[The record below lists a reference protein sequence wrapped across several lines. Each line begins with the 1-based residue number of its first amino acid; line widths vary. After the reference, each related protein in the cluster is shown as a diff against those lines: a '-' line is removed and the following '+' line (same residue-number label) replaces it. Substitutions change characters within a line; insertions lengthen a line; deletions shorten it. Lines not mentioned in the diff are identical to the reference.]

1 MCDFNVWH
9 CFDQNAAIMWI
20 IGLLSGSDWWTK
32 FLSETIIH
40 THHADY
46 VIMNVFQTSCI
57 QAGQRFGSPWYAL
70 PSIS

>member
-9 CFDQNAAIMWI
+9 SFDQNAAIMWI

-46 VIMNVFQTSCI
+46 VIMHGECVSDILYTGRPEIWFTLICI
-57 QAGQRFGSPWYAL
+57 A
-70 PSIS
+70 